1 MRFARLRGNPPAK
14 SVLTD
19 IRSRC
24 KWLPELEKLCLR
36 AVDRLEAL
44 HDEVAQCRED
54 DPPRVKYI
62 DTVVILLDRIIRRKP
77 LLTRLARFHS
87 VTLIIRGLH
96 QDLDEVETGL
106 GTSIEGNEW
115 RDQWERDRTEQF
127 SILEQLVQ
135 NTTDR
140 QLVREIKSEKVVEQV
155 LMELHKEL
163 VECPLETHW
172 QLMRATFDRVC
183 AFARLNGIQY
193 PDWYISADDLMF
205 EEGPGVAGTFG
216 EVRRA
221 TWFHGGERTC
231 VIVKQL
237 FQDSSLESDQ
247 DTFEQFERWKN
258 LSGCD
263 HILTFHGG
271 SHASKPQFF
280 VCEYA
285 PYGNLRGFLTD
296 EKNETMM
303 WPLFLQAAEG
313 LKALHSHGIVHGAL
327 KCSNILVDANYTAKL
342 ADFGFASA
350 RMHAMELNSVAAT
363 AIGSAVRWKP
373 KEILEYSDMTGPQ
386 FQADTYSLGM
396 CMIEALTHQAPFSMV
411 GDDTEAVEMILHGE
425 SHPRPDGVSDAVW
438 NLISQLSEP
447 DSAKRPTLDMA
458 IEMIRELIKMQ
469 AKEKESDIMA
479 SIAGMTA
486 IKSTEEAGTVPGEMV
501 KTEVFCSW
509 EADGS
514 IVTTTVRT
522 TTCTRTSASG
532 ELITEVTNTET
543 EVTTETTETTEE
555 TVEEV
560 TEETMEGTQGTI
572 TTTETT
578 EVTEVTTIETITE
591 EADAGSE
598 DGMESS
604 AALVASDTAA
614 MSSLYARYAHE
625 SSSME
630 SMTLSVDIDAA
641 AQEIHRVCTG
651 ATSNE
656 AALASLLL
664 SKTVEQRYLIWCRY
678 RILYKQNLSDLVKSK
693 SDYGVLLKMLASPL
707 EHAEA
712 EILRKATKGLGTTE
726 EWIYPVVMGR
736 SNADIALLKKT
747 FQEKY
752 SDDLGKI
759 LNGDLS
765 GSLKKVIETAMRG
778 EVVEFDASVHTSA
791 QSSADADRLYKAG
804 EGRWGTDKKT
814 FINIL
819 VLSPAQ
825 HVRNINRAYMV
836 KHKSGLIGAIKA
848 EFSGDTKRA
857 LLFLVR
863 SVLEPMDLLAELF
876 ETALKR
882 AGKNAYGL
890 SAWVVRYFH
899 LLERIFIAYRRL
911 YRQDL
916 RIRIRSVVRG
926 EYRQLLLSVF
936 DAAGVELG
944 VFTPRSG
951 LAGPTMSGAASRG
964 SVMPMVSKTVLCS
977 SCTVA
982 SDPSEGCCRCCGEL
996 MERPKDKVERNALA
1010 RYLKTHPR
1018 GEAWRKMYE
1027 VAIAL
1032 QDLHDQGII
1041 HGNLKPSNLIVGR
1054 DGRGHLSELES
1065 CKRAEKLATC
1075 VVKPQKNEVRWQ
1087 APECLNGGNASF
1099 PSDVYSLGMC
1109 IIYAISGKPPWGSAK
1124 SDQLVKYAVC
1134 NQHGMPPRPQELSN
1148 NEWDLV
1154 KRMCDYDPSKRIII
1168 GDAVQELSKFSPVE
1182 LTHVPVWDLPRN
1194 QIVFSDETF
1203 SESAFVS
1210 RHLGRWKDAV
1220 VAVETIKQQV
1230 FGTPKRNFRSVAD
1243 LWFSL
1248 KHPAILHLFRACDD
1262 GDDQFFVCEYAK
1274 QGDLNM
1280 YLHQND
1286 ASNENGA
1293 MRKRVWK
1300 ILLDVALA
1308 IHYLHSIGIVH
1319 GDITSQNI
1327 LVGQDDH
1334 GKLSGFMLSFKQ
1346 SWDSPEEE
1354 PTADSE
1360 HSVPSCVN
1368 GHHVGFESDVYWL
1381 GQCIVDVFC
1390 GQSMTNN
1397 RVDTAMRC
1405 DGCNTNPLLHRPEE
1419 LTDTEW
1425 QLIKDMCAAESS
1437 SRIDMPDVVERLA
1450 RLIAVDAVID
1460 QLASSSSQYLDCSK
1474 RNRGQSNLLTVM
1486 SSYTTTSGQSNLLMS
1501 CYATG
1506 YDTNSDLDYDSFSD
1520 SLELSQE
1527 TVKGGVLEVKFEEL
1541 TQVDSFDRSAEDA
1554 VKERYRDDLE
1564 TLLNA
1569 EEKGSS
1575 SSNGLLMAS
1584 AQPRKLYG
1592 RLRCLPPD
1600 PISPQWILST
1610 DHIAESTWR
1619 ESDLGSGSF
1628 AAVCRGAWLGAP
1640 VALKKLKKF
1649 DLKSAQ
1655 TLREEANIWFT
1666 LRHPNIVSLFGAS
1679 TRGYPLFVCEYID
1692 GQRLDECR
1700 KGEAKVSDE
1709 EIWGY
1714 LHDAAVGLQGLHMH
1728 GVVHAD
1734 LKCDNILI
1742 GAEGRAKL
1750 IDFGL
1755 SCLQTCDGGAPL
1767 GAKQWKAPECLQG
1780 AGPTFESDI
1789 YGFGMCIIQAF
1800 AGKCPWGQI
1809 PDQAVAVHVANGR
1822 LPSKPATLTQLQWEA
1837 IRKMCR
1843 QDPQAR
1849 LQLDFVVRVLGFF
1862 AGHLPYIDDATL
1874 QEEFSSWTSTTE

>member
-641 AQEIHRVCTG
+641 AQEIHRVCT
-651 ATSNE
+651 E
-656 AALASLLL
+656 
-664 SKTVEQRYLIWCRY
+664 
-678 RILYKQNLSDLVKSK
+678 
-693 SDYGVLLKMLASPL
+693 
-707 EHAEA
+707 
-712 EILRKATKGLGTTE
+712 
-726 EWIYPVVMGR
+726 PVG
-736 SNADIALLKKT
+736 
-747 FQEKY
+747 
-752 SDDLGKI
+752 
-759 LNGDLS
+759 
-765 GSLKKVIETAMRG
+765 
-778 EVVEFDASVHTSA
+778 
-791 QSSADADRLYKAG
+791 
-804 EGRWGTDKKT
+804 
-814 FINIL
+814 
-819 VLSPAQ
+819 
-825 HVRNINRAYMV
+825 
-836 KHKSGLIGAIKA
+836 
-848 EFSGDTKRA
+848 
-857 LLFLVR
+857 
-863 SVLEPMDLLAELF
+863 
-876 ETALKR
+876 
-882 AGKNAYGL
+882 
-890 SAWVVRYFH
+890 
-899 LLERIFIAYRRL
+899 
-911 YRQDL
+911 
-916 RIRIRSVVRG
+916 
-926 EYRQLLLSVF
+926 
-936 DAAGVELG
+936 
-944 VFTPRSG
+944 
-951 LAGPTMSGAASRG
+951 
-964 SVMPMVSKTVLCS
+964 
-977 SCTVA
+977 
-982 SDPSEGCCRCCGEL
+982 
-996 MERPKDKVERNALA
+996 
-1010 RYLKTHPR
+1010 
-1018 GEAWRKMYE
+1018 
-1027 VAIAL
+1027 
-1032 QDLHDQGII
+1032 
-1041 HGNLKPSNLIVGR
+1041 
-1054 DGRGHLSELES
+1054 
-1065 CKRAEKLATC
+1065 
-1075 VVKPQKNEVRWQ
+1075 
-1087 APECLNGGNASF
+1087 
-1099 PSDVYSLGMC
+1099 
-1109 IIYAISGKPPWGSAK
+1109 
-1124 SDQLVKYAVC
+1124 
-1134 NQHGMPPRPQELSN
+1134 
-1148 NEWDLV
+1148 
-1154 KRMCDYDPSKRIII
+1154 
-1168 GDAVQELSKFSPVE
+1168 
-1182 LTHVPVWDLPRN
+1182 
-1194 QIVFSDETF
+1194 F
-1203 SESAFVS
+1203 SE
-1210 RHLGRWKDAV
+1210 
-1220 VAVETIKQQV
+1220 E
-1230 FGTPKRNFRSVAD
+1230 
-1243 LWFSL
+1243 
-1248 KHPAILHLFRACDD
+1248 
-1262 GDDQFFVCEYAK
+1262 
-1274 QGDLNM
+1274 
-1280 YLHQND
+1280 
-1286 ASNENGA
+1286 
-1293 MRKRVWK
+1293 
-1300 ILLDVALA
+1300 
-1308 IHYLHSIGIVH
+1308 
-1319 GDITSQNI
+1319 
-1327 LVGQDDH
+1327 
-1334 GKLSGFMLSFKQ
+1334 
-1346 SWDSPEEE
+1346 
-1354 PTADSE
+1354 
-1360 HSVPSCVN
+1360 
-1368 GHHVGFESDVYWL
+1368 
-1381 GQCIVDVFC
+1381 
-1390 GQSMTNN
+1390 
-1397 RVDTAMRC
+1397 
-1405 DGCNTNPLLHRPEE
+1405 
-1419 LTDTEW
+1419 
-1425 QLIKDMCAAESS
+1425 
-1437 SRIDMPDVVERLA
+1437 
-1450 RLIAVDAVID
+1450 
-1460 QLASSSSQYLDCSK
+1460 
-1474 RNRGQSNLLTVM
+1474 
-1486 SSYTTTSGQSNLLMS
+1486 
-1501 CYATG
+1501 
-1506 YDTNSDLDYDSFSD
+1506 
-1520 SLELSQE
+1520 
-1527 TVKGGVLEVKFEEL
+1527 
-1541 TQVDSFDRSAEDA
+1541 
-1554 VKERYRDDLE
+1554 
-1564 TLLNA
+1564 
-1569 EEKGSS
+1569 
-1575 SSNGLLMAS
+1575 
-1584 AQPRKLYG
+1584 
-1592 RLRCLPPD
+1592 
-1600 PISPQWILST
+1600 
-1610 DHIAESTWR
+1610 
-1619 ESDLGSGSF
+1619 
-1628 AAVCRGAWLGAP
+1628 
-1640 VALKKLKKF
+1640 
-1649 DLKSAQ
+1649 
-1655 TLREEANIWFT
+1655 
-1666 LRHPNIVSLFGAS
+1666 
-1679 TRGYPLFVCEYID
+1679 
-1692 GQRLDECR
+1692 
-1700 KGEAKVSDE
+1700 
-1709 EIWGY
+1709 
-1714 LHDAAVGLQGLHMH
+1714 
-1728 GVVHAD
+1728 
-1734 LKCDNILI
+1734 
-1742 GAEGRAKL
+1742 
-1750 IDFGL
+1750 
-1755 SCLQTCDGGAPL
+1755 
-1767 GAKQWKAPECLQG
+1767 
-1780 AGPTFESDI
+1780 
-1789 YGFGMCIIQAF
+1789 
-1800 AGKCPWGQI
+1800 
-1809 PDQAVAVHVANGR
+1809 
-1822 LPSKPATLTQLQWEA
+1822 
-1837 IRKMCR
+1837 
-1843 QDPQAR
+1843 
-1849 LQLDFVVRVLGFF
+1849 
-1862 AGHLPYIDDATL
+1862 
-1874 QEEFSSWTSTTE
+1874 

>member
-1 MRFARLRGNPPAK
+1 MGTRCRRMPENELLCRKVLERLQFLHDSVAALDVKDPSKVKYMDVIVRFVKLMRRKPLLLRLASSETLVTTIRELQLKLSDCMKWKGQSPEMLELKKKTFTRVSIYLNQQGLRMFDWFIPIDDVEYEDEAIGDRGTFGDVSRGTWVHEGERTEVVIKRLFPETSSDSDDAFLRQLDLRSGSQVPARQENRSRGLKCNNILVGAKYTAKLADFGFSTVRTLSAGLSGNADRANAQSVRWKPKEVLEETGMDETRYKSDIYSLAMCMIEAKSHEVPFGMDDDPEAMDKIMRGERHPCPTAYWIIVRSGLSSANFATQTLTSDRRLTRPIPVSCAVPSVDFVEAKLIPKNMRFARLRGNPPAK

-140 QLVREIKSEKVVEQV
+140 QLVREIKISR
-155 LMELHKEL
+155 L
-163 VECPLETHW
+163 V
-172 QLMRATFDRVC
+172 
-183 AFARLNGIQY
+183 
-193 PDWYISADDLMF
+193 ISADDLMF
-205 EEGPGVAGTFG
+205 EEGPGVA
-216 EVRRA
+216 A
-221 TWFHGGERTC
+221 
-231 VIVKQL
+231 L

-411 GDDTEAVEMILHGE
+411 GDDTEAVEMILHGKGE
-425 SHPRPDGVSDAVW
+425 G
-438 NLISQLSEP
+438 I
-447 DSAKRPTLDMA
+447 
-458 IEMIRELIKMQ
+458 
-469 AKEKESDIMA
+469 DIMA

-543 EVTTETTETTEE
+543 EVTTETTETTET

-560 TEETMEGTQGTI
+560 AEETMEGTEGTI

-578 EVTEVTTIETITE
+578 EVTEVSTIETITE

-598 DGMESS
+598 DGMKSS

-625 SSSME
+625 SNSME

-664 SKTVEQRYLIWCRY
+664 SKTVEQRYLIWWRY

-712 EILRKATKGLGTTE
+712 EILRKATKGL
-726 EWIYPVVMGR
+726 
-736 SNADIALLKKT
+736 ALLKKT

-778 EVVEFDASVHTSA
+778 EVVDFDASVHTSA
-791 QSSADADRLYKAG
+791 QASADADRLYKAG

-857 LLFLVR
+857 LLFL
-863 SVLEPMDLLAELF
+863 
-876 ETALKR
+876 
-882 AGKNAYGL
+882 NAYGL

-916 RIRIRSVVRG
+916 RIRIRSAVRG

-944 VFTPRSG
+944 VLTPRSG
-951 LAGPTMSGAASRG
+951 SAGPAMSGAASRG
-964 SVMPMVSKTVLCS
+964 SVMPM
-977 SCTVA
+977 
-982 SDPSEGCCRCCGEL
+982 
-996 MERPKDKVERNALA
+996 DKVERNALA

-1134 NQHGMPPRPQELSN
+1134 NQHGMPPRPQN
-1148 NEWDLV
+1148 
-1154 KRMCDYDPSKRIII
+1154 
-1168 GDAVQELSKFSPVE
+1168 
-1182 LTHVPVWDLPRN
+1182 
-1194 QIVFSDETF
+1194 
-1203 SESAFVS
+1203 
-1210 RHLGRWKDAV
+1210 
-1220 VAVETIKQQV
+1220 
-1230 FGTPKRNFRSVAD
+1230 
-1243 LWFSL
+1243 
-1248 KHPAILHLFRACDD
+1248 
-1262 GDDQFFVCEYAK
+1262 
-1274 QGDLNM
+1274 
-1280 YLHQND
+1280 
-1286 ASNENGA
+1286 
-1293 MRKRVWK
+1293 
-1300 ILLDVALA
+1300 
-1308 IHYLHSIGIVH
+1308 
-1319 GDITSQNI
+1319 SQ
-1327 LVGQDDH
+1327 L
-1334 GKLSGFMLSFKQ
+1334 
-1346 SWDSPEEE
+1346 
-1354 PTADSE
+1354 
-1360 HSVPSCVN
+1360 
-1368 GHHVGFESDVYWL
+1368 
-1381 GQCIVDVFC
+1381 
-1390 GQSMTNN
+1390 
-1397 RVDTAMRC
+1397 
-1405 DGCNTNPLLHRPEE
+1405 
-1419 LTDTEW
+1419 
-1425 QLIKDMCAAESS
+1425 
-1437 SRIDMPDVVERLA
+1437 
-1450 RLIAVDAVID
+1450 
-1460 QLASSSSQYLDCSK
+1460 
-1474 RNRGQSNLLTVM
+1474 
-1486 SSYTTTSGQSNLLMS
+1486 TSG
-1501 CYATG
+1501 
-1506 YDTNSDLDYDSFSD
+1506 
-1520 SLELSQE
+1520 
-1527 TVKGGVLEVKFEEL
+1527 
-1541 TQVDSFDRSAEDA
+1541 
-1554 VKERYRDDLE
+1554 
-1564 TLLNA
+1564 
-1569 EEKGSS
+1569 
-1575 SSNGLLMAS
+1575 
-1584 AQPRKLYG
+1584 
-1592 RLRCLPPD
+1592 
-1600 PISPQWILST
+1600 
-1610 DHIAESTWR
+1610 TW
-1619 ESDLGSGSF
+1619 
-1628 AAVCRGAWLGAP
+1628 
-1640 VALKKLKKF
+1640 
-1649 DLKSAQ
+1649 
-1655 TLREEANIWFT
+1655 
-1666 LRHPNIVSLFGAS
+1666 
-1679 TRGYPLFVCEYID
+1679 
-1692 GQRLDECR
+1692 
-1700 KGEAKVSDE
+1700 
-1709 EIWGY
+1709 
-1714 LHDAAVGLQGLHMH
+1714 
-1728 GVVHAD
+1728 
-1734 LKCDNILI
+1734 
-1742 GAEGRAKL
+1742 
-1750 IDFGL
+1750 
-1755 SCLQTCDGGAPL
+1755 
-1767 GAKQWKAPECLQG
+1767 
-1780 AGPTFESDI
+1780 
-1789 YGFGMCIIQAF
+1789 
-1800 AGKCPWGQI
+1800 
-1809 PDQAVAVHVANGR
+1809 
-1822 LPSKPATLTQLQWEA
+1822 
-1837 IRKMCR
+1837 
-1843 QDPQAR
+1843 
-1849 LQLDFVVRVLGFF
+1849 
-1862 AGHLPYIDDATL
+1862 
-1874 QEEFSSWTSTTE
+1874 

>member
-964 SVMPMVSKTVLCS
+964 SVMPMT
-977 SCTVA
+977 
-982 SDPSEGCCRCCGEL
+982 
-996 MERPKDKVERNALA
+996 
-1010 RYLKTHPR
+1010 
-1018 GEAWRKMYE
+1018 
-1027 VAIAL
+1027 
-1032 QDLHDQGII
+1032 QGQ
-1041 HGNLKPSNLIVGR
+1041 SR
-1054 DGRGHLSELES
+1054 TQRT
-1065 CKRAEKLATC
+1065 CK
-1075 VVKPQKNEVRWQ
+1075 
-1087 APECLNGGNASF
+1087 
-1099 PSDVYSLGMC
+1099 
-1109 IIYAISGKPPWGSAK
+1109 
-1124 SDQLVKYAVC
+1124 
-1134 NQHGMPPRPQELSN
+1134 
-1148 NEWDLV
+1148 
-1154 KRMCDYDPSKRIII
+1154 
-1168 GDAVQELSKFSPVE
+1168 
-1182 LTHVPVWDLPRN
+1182 
-1194 QIVFSDETF
+1194 
-1203 SESAFVS
+1203 
-1210 RHLGRWKDAV
+1210 
-1220 VAVETIKQQV
+1220 
-1230 FGTPKRNFRSVAD
+1230 
-1243 LWFSL
+1243 
-1248 KHPAILHLFRACDD
+1248 
-1262 GDDQFFVCEYAK
+1262 
-1274 QGDLNM
+1274 
-1280 YLHQND
+1280 
-1286 ASNENGA
+1286 
-1293 MRKRVWK
+1293 
-1300 ILLDVALA
+1300 
-1308 IHYLHSIGIVH
+1308 
-1319 GDITSQNI
+1319 
-1327 LVGQDDH
+1327 DDH

-1390 GQSMTNN
+1390 GQSMANN

-1425 QLIKDMCAAESS
+1425 QLIKDMCAAEPS

>member
-964 SVMPMVSKTVLCS
+964 SVMPMT
-977 SCTVA
+977 
-982 SDPSEGCCRCCGEL
+982 
-996 MERPKDKVERNALA
+996 
-1010 RYLKTHPR
+1010 
-1018 GEAWRKMYE
+1018 
-1027 VAIAL
+1027 
-1032 QDLHDQGII
+1032 QGQ
-1041 HGNLKPSNLIVGR
+1041 SR
-1054 DGRGHLSELES
+1054 TQRT
-1065 CKRAEKLATC
+1065 CK
-1075 VVKPQKNEVRWQ
+1075 
-1087 APECLNGGNASF
+1087 
-1099 PSDVYSLGMC
+1099 
-1109 IIYAISGKPPWGSAK
+1109 
-1124 SDQLVKYAVC
+1124 
-1134 NQHGMPPRPQELSN
+1134 
-1148 NEWDLV
+1148 
-1154 KRMCDYDPSKRIII
+1154 
-1168 GDAVQELSKFSPVE
+1168 
-1182 LTHVPVWDLPRN
+1182 
-1194 QIVFSDETF
+1194 
-1203 SESAFVS
+1203 
-1210 RHLGRWKDAV
+1210 
-1220 VAVETIKQQV
+1220 
-1230 FGTPKRNFRSVAD
+1230 
-1243 LWFSL
+1243 
-1248 KHPAILHLFRACDD
+1248 
-1262 GDDQFFVCEYAK
+1262 
-1274 QGDLNM
+1274 
-1280 YLHQND
+1280 
-1286 ASNENGA
+1286 
-1293 MRKRVWK
+1293 
-1300 ILLDVALA
+1300 
-1308 IHYLHSIGIVH
+1308 
-1319 GDITSQNI
+1319 
-1327 LVGQDDH
+1327 DDH

-1390 GQSMTNN
+1390 GQSMANN

>member
-1 MRFARLRGNPPAK
+1 MRLARLRGNPPAK

-106 GTSIEGNEW
+106 GASIEGKEW

-140 QLVREIKSEKVVEQV
+140 QLVREIK
-155 LMELHKEL
+155 M
-163 VECPLETHW
+163 
-172 QLMRATFDRVC
+172 
-183 AFARLNGIQY
+183 
-193 PDWYISADDLMF
+193 
-205 EEGPGVAGTFG
+205 
-216 EVRRA
+216 
-221 TWFHGGERTC
+221 
-231 VIVKQL
+231 KQL
-237 FQDSSLESDQ
+237 FQDSSVESDH

-296 EKNETMM
+296 EKNETM
-303 WPLFLQAAEG
+303 
-313 LKALHSHGIVHGAL
+313 I
-327 KCSNILVDANYTAKL
+327 NILVDANYTAKL

-363 AIGSAVRWKP
+363 AIGSA
-373 KEILEYSDMTGPQ
+373 

-509 EADGS
+509 EANGS

-543 EVTTETTETTEE
+543 EVTTETTETT
-555 TVEEV
+555 VEEV
-560 TEETMEGTQGTI
+560 AEETMEGTQGTI

-664 SKTVEQRYLIWCRY
+664 SKTVEQRYLIWWRY

-778 EVVEFDASVHTSA
+778 EVVDFDASVHTSA
-791 QSSADADRLYKAG
+791 QASADADRLYKAG

-863 SVLEPMDLLAELF
+863 SVLEPMDLLVELF

-882 AGKNAYGL
+882 VGKNAYGL

-916 RIRIRSVVRG
+916 RIRIRS
-926 EYRQLLLSVF
+926 
-936 DAAGVELG
+936 A
-944 VFTPRSG
+944 
-951 LAGPTMSGAASRG
+951 
-964 SVMPMVSKTVLCS
+964 
-977 SCTVA
+977 
-982 SDPSEGCCRCCGEL
+982 
-996 MERPKDKVERNALA
+996 
-1010 RYLKTHPR
+1010 
-1018 GEAWRKMYE
+1018 
-1027 VAIAL
+1027 
-1032 QDLHDQGII
+1032 
-1041 HGNLKPSNLIVGR
+1041 
-1054 DGRGHLSELES
+1054 
-1065 CKRAEKLATC
+1065 
-1075 VVKPQKNEVRWQ
+1075 
-1087 APECLNGGNASF
+1087 
-1099 PSDVYSLGMC
+1099 
-1109 IIYAISGKPPWGSAK
+1109 
-1124 SDQLVKYAVC
+1124 
-1134 NQHGMPPRPQELSN
+1134 
-1148 NEWDLV
+1148 
-1154 KRMCDYDPSKRIII
+1154 
-1168 GDAVQELSKFSPVE
+1168 
-1182 LTHVPVWDLPRN
+1182 
-1194 QIVFSDETF
+1194 
-1203 SESAFVS
+1203 
-1210 RHLGRWKDAV
+1210 
-1220 VAVETIKQQV
+1220 
-1230 FGTPKRNFRSVAD
+1230 
-1243 LWFSL
+1243 
-1248 KHPAILHLFRACDD
+1248 
-1262 GDDQFFVCEYAK
+1262 
-1274 QGDLNM
+1274 
-1280 YLHQND
+1280 
-1286 ASNENGA
+1286 
-1293 MRKRVWK
+1293 
-1300 ILLDVALA
+1300 
-1308 IHYLHSIGIVH
+1308 
-1319 GDITSQNI
+1319 
-1327 LVGQDDH
+1327 
-1334 GKLSGFMLSFKQ
+1334 
-1346 SWDSPEEE
+1346 
-1354 PTADSE
+1354 
-1360 HSVPSCVN
+1360 
-1368 GHHVGFESDVYWL
+1368 
-1381 GQCIVDVFC
+1381 
-1390 GQSMTNN
+1390 
-1397 RVDTAMRC
+1397 
-1405 DGCNTNPLLHRPEE
+1405 
-1419 LTDTEW
+1419 
-1425 QLIKDMCAAESS
+1425 
-1437 SRIDMPDVVERLA
+1437 
-1450 RLIAVDAVID
+1450 
-1460 QLASSSSQYLDCSK
+1460 
-1474 RNRGQSNLLTVM
+1474 
-1486 SSYTTTSGQSNLLMS
+1486 
-1501 CYATG
+1501 
-1506 YDTNSDLDYDSFSD
+1506 
-1520 SLELSQE
+1520 
-1527 TVKGGVLEVKFEEL
+1527 
-1541 TQVDSFDRSAEDA
+1541 
-1554 VKERYRDDLE
+1554 
-1564 TLLNA
+1564 
-1569 EEKGSS
+1569 
-1575 SSNGLLMAS
+1575 
-1584 AQPRKLYG
+1584 
-1592 RLRCLPPD
+1592 
-1600 PISPQWILST
+1600 
-1610 DHIAESTWR
+1610 
-1619 ESDLGSGSF
+1619 
-1628 AAVCRGAWLGAP
+1628 
-1640 VALKKLKKF
+1640 
-1649 DLKSAQ
+1649 
-1655 TLREEANIWFT
+1655 
-1666 LRHPNIVSLFGAS
+1666 
-1679 TRGYPLFVCEYID
+1679 
-1692 GQRLDECR
+1692 
-1700 KGEAKVSDE
+1700 
-1709 EIWGY
+1709 
-1714 LHDAAVGLQGLHMH
+1714 
-1728 GVVHAD
+1728 
-1734 LKCDNILI
+1734 
-1742 GAEGRAKL
+1742 
-1750 IDFGL
+1750 
-1755 SCLQTCDGGAPL
+1755 
-1767 GAKQWKAPECLQG
+1767 
-1780 AGPTFESDI
+1780 
-1789 YGFGMCIIQAF
+1789 
-1800 AGKCPWGQI
+1800 
-1809 PDQAVAVHVANGR
+1809 
-1822 LPSKPATLTQLQWEA
+1822 
-1837 IRKMCR
+1837 
-1843 QDPQAR
+1843 
-1849 LQLDFVVRVLGFF
+1849 
-1862 AGHLPYIDDATL
+1862 
-1874 QEEFSSWTSTTE
+1874 

>member
-140 QLVREIKSEKVVEQV
+140 QL
-155 LMELHKEL
+155 
-163 VECPLETHW
+163 
-172 QLMRATFDRVC
+172 
-183 AFARLNGIQY
+183 
-193 PDWYISADDLMF
+193 
-205 EEGPGVAGTFG
+205 
-216 EVRRA
+216 
-221 TWFHGGERTC
+221 
-231 VIVKQL
+231 
-237 FQDSSLESDQ
+237 
-247 DTFEQFERWKN
+247 
-258 LSGCD
+258 
-263 HILTFHGG
+263 
-271 SHASKPQFF
+271 
-280 VCEYA
+280 
-285 PYGNLRGFLTD
+285 
-296 EKNETMM
+296 
-303 WPLFLQAAEG
+303 
-313 LKALHSHGIVHGAL
+313 
-327 KCSNILVDANYTAKL
+327 
-342 ADFGFASA
+342 
-350 RMHAMELNSVAAT
+350 
-363 AIGSAVRWKP
+363 
-373 KEILEYSDMTGPQ
+373 
-386 FQADTYSLGM
+386 
-396 CMIEALTHQAPFSMV
+396 
-411 GDDTEAVEMILHGE
+411 
-425 SHPRPDGVSDAVW
+425 
-438 NLISQLSEP
+438 LSEP

-964 SVMPMVSKTVLCS
+964 SVMPMT
-977 SCTVA
+977 
-982 SDPSEGCCRCCGEL
+982 
-996 MERPKDKVERNALA
+996 
-1010 RYLKTHPR
+1010 
-1018 GEAWRKMYE
+1018 
-1027 VAIAL
+1027 
-1032 QDLHDQGII
+1032 Q
-1041 HGNLKPSNLIVGR
+1041 
-1054 DGRGHLSELES
+1054 
-1065 CKRAEKLATC
+1065 
-1075 VVKPQKNEVRWQ
+1075 
-1087 APECLNGGNASF
+1087 
-1099 PSDVYSLGMC
+1099 
-1109 IIYAISGKPPWGSAK
+1109 
-1124 SDQLVKYAVC
+1124 
-1134 NQHGMPPRPQELSN
+1134 
-1148 NEWDLV
+1148 
-1154 KRMCDYDPSKRIII
+1154 
-1168 GDAVQELSKFSPVE
+1168 
-1182 LTHVPVWDLPRN
+1182 
-1194 QIVFSDETF
+1194 
-1203 SESAFVS
+1203 
-1210 RHLGRWKDAV
+1210 
-1220 VAVETIKQQV
+1220 
-1230 FGTPKRNFRSVAD
+1230 
-1243 LWFSL
+1243 
-1248 KHPAILHLFRACDD
+1248 
-1262 GDDQFFVCEYAK
+1262 
-1274 QGDLNM
+1274 
-1280 YLHQND
+1280 
-1286 ASNENGA
+1286 
-1293 MRKRVWK
+1293 
-1300 ILLDVALA
+1300 
-1308 IHYLHSIGIVH
+1308 
-1319 GDITSQNI
+1319 
-1327 LVGQDDH
+1327 
-1334 GKLSGFMLSFKQ
+1334 
-1346 SWDSPEEE
+1346 
-1354 PTADSE
+1354 
-1360 HSVPSCVN
+1360 
-1368 GHHVGFESDVYWL
+1368 
-1381 GQCIVDVFC
+1381 
-1390 GQSMTNN
+1390 GQS
-1397 RVDTAMRC
+1397 R
-1405 DGCNTNPLLHRPEE
+1405 
-1419 LTDTEW
+1419 
-1425 QLIKDMCAAESS
+1425 
-1437 SRIDMPDVVERLA
+1437 
-1450 RLIAVDAVID
+1450 
-1460 QLASSSSQYLDCSK
+1460 
-1474 RNRGQSNLLTVM
+1474 
-1486 SSYTTTSGQSNLLMS
+1486 
-1501 CYATG
+1501 
-1506 YDTNSDLDYDSFSD
+1506 
-1520 SLELSQE
+1520 
-1527 TVKGGVLEVKFEEL
+1527 
-1541 TQVDSFDRSAEDA
+1541 TQR
-1554 VKERYRDDLE
+1554 
-1564 TLLNA
+1564 T
-1569 EEKGSS
+1569 
-1575 SSNGLLMAS
+1575 
-1584 AQPRKLYG
+1584 
-1592 RLRCLPPD
+1592 C
-1600 PISPQWILST
+1600 
-1610 DHIAESTWR
+1610 
-1619 ESDLGSGSF
+1619 
-1628 AAVCRGAWLGAP
+1628 
-1640 VALKKLKKF
+1640 
-1649 DLKSAQ
+1649 
-1655 TLREEANIWFT
+1655 
-1666 LRHPNIVSLFGAS
+1666 
-1679 TRGYPLFVCEYID
+1679 
-1692 GQRLDECR
+1692 
-1700 KGEAKVSDE
+1700 KVSE
-1709 EIWGY
+1709 
-1714 LHDAAVGLQGLHMH
+1714 
-1728 GVVHAD
+1728 
-1734 LKCDNILI
+1734 N
-1742 GAEGRAKL
+1742 
-1750 IDFGL
+1750 
-1755 SCLQTCDGGAPL
+1755 TP
-1767 GAKQWKAPECLQG
+1767 
-1780 AGPTFESDI
+1780 
-1789 YGFGMCIIQAF
+1789 
-1800 AGKCPWGQI
+1800 
-1809 PDQAVAVHVANGR
+1809 
-1822 LPSKPATLTQLQWEA
+1822 
-1837 IRKMCR
+1837 
-1843 QDPQAR
+1843 
-1849 LQLDFVVRVLGFF
+1849 
-1862 AGHLPYIDDATL
+1862 
-1874 QEEFSSWTSTTE
+1874 

>member
-1 MRFARLRGNPPAK
+1 MRLTRLRGNPPAK

-36 AVDRLEAL
+36 VVDRLEAL

-62 DTVVILLDRIIRRKP
+62 DTVVILLKRIIRRKP

-106 GTSIEGNEW
+106 GTRIEGKEW

-140 QLVREIKSEKVVEQV
+140 QLVREIKSEKIVEQV

-221 TWFHGGERTC
+221 TWFHGDTRTR

-237 FQDSSLESDQ
+237 FQDSSVESDQ

-263 HILTFHGG
+263 HILKFHGG

-285 PYGNLRGFLTD
+285 PYGNLRDFLTD

-313 LKALHSHGIVHGAL
+313 LKALHSRGIVHGAL

-363 AIGSAVRWKP
+363 AIGNAVRWKP

-386 FQADTYSLGM
+386 IQADTYSLGM

-438 NLISQLSEP
+438 NLISLSEP

-458 IEMIRELIKMQ
+458 IEMIREIIKMQ
-469 AKEKESDIMA
+469 AKEKESDTMA

-486 IKSTEEAGTVPGEMV
+486 IKSTEEAGAVPGEMV

-543 EVTTETTETTEE
+543 EVTTETTETTEATE

-560 TEETMEGTQGTI
+560 VEETMEGTQGTI

-641 AQEIHRVCTG
+641 TQEIHRVCTG

-664 SKTVEQRYLIWCRY
+664 SKTVEQRYLIWWCY

-693 SDYGVLLKMLASPL
+693 SDYGVLLKTLASPL
-707 EHAEA
+707 EHVEA

-778 EVVEFDASVHTSA
+778 EVVDFDASVHTSA
-791 QSSADADRLYKAG
+791 QASADADRLYKAG

-916 RIRIRSVVRG
+916 RTRIRSVVRG

-951 LAGPTMSGAASRG
+951 SVGPAMSGAASRG
-964 SVMPMVSKTVLCS
+964 SVMPM
-977 SCTVA
+977 
-982 SDPSEGCCRCCGEL
+982 
-996 MERPKDKVERNALA
+996 
-1010 RYLKTHPR
+1010 
-1018 GEAWRKMYE
+1018 
-1027 VAIAL
+1027 
-1032 QDLHDQGII
+1032 DLHDQGII
-1041 HGNLKPSNLIVGR
+1041 HGNVKPSNLIVGR

-1075 VVKPQKNEVRWQ
+1075 VVKPQKNEWQ
-1087 APECLNGGNASF
+1087 TTMG
-1099 PSDVYSLGMC
+1099 
-1109 IIYAISGKPPWGSAK
+1109 
-1124 SDQLVKYAVC
+1124 
-1134 NQHGMPPRPQELSN
+1134 
-1148 NEWDLV
+1148 
-1154 KRMCDYDPSKRIII
+1154 
-1168 GDAVQELSKFSPVE
+1168 FS
-1182 LTHVPVWDLPRN
+1182 
-1194 QIVFSDETF
+1194 
-1203 SESAFVS
+1203 
-1210 RHLGRWKDAV
+1210 
-1220 VAVETIKQQV
+1220 
-1230 FGTPKRNFRSVAD
+1230 
-1243 LWFSL
+1243 
-1248 KHPAILHLFRACDD
+1248 
-1262 GDDQFFVCEYAK
+1262 
-1274 QGDLNM
+1274 
-1280 YLHQND
+1280 
-1286 ASNENGA
+1286 
-1293 MRKRVWK
+1293 
-1300 ILLDVALA
+1300 
-1308 IHYLHSIGIVH
+1308 
-1319 GDITSQNI
+1319 
-1327 LVGQDDH
+1327 
-1334 GKLSGFMLSFKQ
+1334 
-1346 SWDSPEEE
+1346 
-1354 PTADSE
+1354 
-1360 HSVPSCVN
+1360 
-1368 GHHVGFESDVYWL
+1368 
-1381 GQCIVDVFC
+1381 
-1390 GQSMTNN
+1390 
-1397 RVDTAMRC
+1397 
-1405 DGCNTNPLLHRPEE
+1405 
-1419 LTDTEW
+1419 
-1425 QLIKDMCAAESS
+1425 
-1437 SRIDMPDVVERLA
+1437 
-1450 RLIAVDAVID
+1450 
-1460 QLASSSSQYLDCSK
+1460 
-1474 RNRGQSNLLTVM
+1474 
-1486 SSYTTTSGQSNLLMS
+1486 
-1501 CYATG
+1501 
-1506 YDTNSDLDYDSFSD
+1506 
-1520 SLELSQE
+1520 
-1527 TVKGGVLEVKFEEL
+1527 
-1541 TQVDSFDRSAEDA
+1541 
-1554 VKERYRDDLE
+1554 
-1564 TLLNA
+1564 
-1569 EEKGSS
+1569 
-1575 SSNGLLMAS
+1575 
-1584 AQPRKLYG
+1584 
-1592 RLRCLPPD
+1592 
-1600 PISPQWILST
+1600 
-1610 DHIAESTWR
+1610 
-1619 ESDLGSGSF
+1619 
-1628 AAVCRGAWLGAP
+1628 
-1640 VALKKLKKF
+1640 
-1649 DLKSAQ
+1649 
-1655 TLREEANIWFT
+1655 
-1666 LRHPNIVSLFGAS
+1666 
-1679 TRGYPLFVCEYID
+1679 
-1692 GQRLDECR
+1692 
-1700 KGEAKVSDE
+1700 
-1709 EIWGY
+1709 
-1714 LHDAAVGLQGLHMH
+1714 
-1728 GVVHAD
+1728 
-1734 LKCDNILI
+1734 
-1742 GAEGRAKL
+1742 
-1750 IDFGL
+1750 
-1755 SCLQTCDGGAPL
+1755 
-1767 GAKQWKAPECLQG
+1767 
-1780 AGPTFESDI
+1780 
-1789 YGFGMCIIQAF
+1789 
-1800 AGKCPWGQI
+1800 
-1809 PDQAVAVHVANGR
+1809 
-1822 LPSKPATLTQLQWEA
+1822 
-1837 IRKMCR
+1837 
-1843 QDPQAR
+1843 
-1849 LQLDFVVRVLGFF
+1849 
-1862 AGHLPYIDDATL
+1862 
-1874 QEEFSSWTSTTE
+1874 

>member
-625 SSSME
+625 S
-630 SMTLSVDIDAA
+630 
-641 AQEIHRVCTG
+641 
-651 ATSNE
+651 
-656 AALASLLL
+656 
-664 SKTVEQRYLIWCRY
+664 
-678 RILYKQNLSDLVKSK
+678 
-693 SDYGVLLKMLASPL
+693 
-707 EHAEA
+707 
-712 EILRKATKGLGTTE
+712 
-726 EWIYPVVMGR
+726 
-736 SNADIALLKKT
+736 
-747 FQEKY
+747 
-752 SDDLGKI
+752 
-759 LNGDLS
+759 
-765 GSLKKVIETAMRG
+765 
-778 EVVEFDASVHTSA
+778 
-791 QSSADADRLYKAG
+791 
-804 EGRWGTDKKT
+804 
-814 FINIL
+814 
-819 VLSPAQ
+819 
-825 HVRNINRAYMV
+825 
-836 KHKSGLIGAIKA
+836 
-848 EFSGDTKRA
+848 
-857 LLFLVR
+857 
-863 SVLEPMDLLAELF
+863 
-876 ETALKR
+876 
-882 AGKNAYGL
+882 
-890 SAWVVRYFH
+890 
-899 LLERIFIAYRRL
+899 
-911 YRQDL
+911 
-916 RIRIRSVVRG
+916 
-926 EYRQLLLSVF
+926 
-936 DAAGVELG
+936 
-944 VFTPRSG
+944 
-951 LAGPTMSGAASRG
+951 PTMSGAASRG
-964 SVMPMVSKTVLCS
+964 SVMPMT
-977 SCTVA
+977 
-982 SDPSEGCCRCCGEL
+982 
-996 MERPKDKVERNALA
+996 
-1010 RYLKTHPR
+1010 
-1018 GEAWRKMYE
+1018 
-1027 VAIAL
+1027 
-1032 QDLHDQGII
+1032 QGQ
-1041 HGNLKPSNLIVGR
+1041 SR
-1054 DGRGHLSELES
+1054 TQRT
-1065 CKRAEKLATC
+1065 CK
-1075 VVKPQKNEVRWQ
+1075 
-1087 APECLNGGNASF
+1087 
-1099 PSDVYSLGMC
+1099 
-1109 IIYAISGKPPWGSAK
+1109 
-1124 SDQLVKYAVC
+1124 
-1134 NQHGMPPRPQELSN
+1134 
-1148 NEWDLV
+1148 
-1154 KRMCDYDPSKRIII
+1154 
-1168 GDAVQELSKFSPVE
+1168 
-1182 LTHVPVWDLPRN
+1182 
-1194 QIVFSDETF
+1194 
-1203 SESAFVS
+1203 
-1210 RHLGRWKDAV
+1210 
-1220 VAVETIKQQV
+1220 
-1230 FGTPKRNFRSVAD
+1230 
-1243 LWFSL
+1243 
-1248 KHPAILHLFRACDD
+1248 
-1262 GDDQFFVCEYAK
+1262 
-1274 QGDLNM
+1274 
-1280 YLHQND
+1280 
-1286 ASNENGA
+1286 
-1293 MRKRVWK
+1293 
-1300 ILLDVALA
+1300 
-1308 IHYLHSIGIVH
+1308 
-1319 GDITSQNI
+1319 
-1327 LVGQDDH
+1327 DDH

-1390 GQSMTNN
+1390 GQSMANN

-1425 QLIKDMCAAESS
+1425 QLIKDMCAAEPS

>member
-1 MRFARLRGNPPAK
+1 MRLTRLRGNPPAK

-36 AVDRLEAL
+36 VVDRLEAL

-62 DTVVILLDRIIRRKP
+62 DTVVILLKRIIRRKP

-106 GTSIEGNEW
+106 GTRIEGKEW

-140 QLVREIKSEKVVEQV
+140 QLVREIKSEKIVEQV

-221 TWFHGGERTC
+221 TWFHGDTRTR

-237 FQDSSLESDQ
+237 FQDSSVESDQ

-263 HILTFHGG
+263 HILKFH
-271 SHASKPQFF
+271 
-280 VCEYA
+280 
-285 PYGNLRGFLTD
+285 
-296 EKNETMM
+296 
-303 WPLFLQAAEG
+303 
-313 LKALHSHGIVHGAL
+313 
-327 KCSNILVDANYTAKL
+327 
-342 ADFGFASA
+342 
-350 RMHAMELNSVAAT
+350 
-363 AIGSAVRWKP
+363 
-373 KEILEYSDMTGPQ
+373 
-386 FQADTYSLGM
+386 
-396 CMIEALTHQAPFSMV
+396 
-411 GDDTEAVEMILHGE
+411 EAVEMILHGE

-438 NLISQLSEP
+438 NLISLSEP

-458 IEMIRELIKMQ
+458 IEMIREIIKMQ
-469 AKEKESDIMA
+469 AKEKESDTMA

-486 IKSTEEAGTVPGEMV
+486 IKSTEEAGAVPGEMV

-543 EVTTETTETTEE
+543 EVTTETTETTEATE

-560 TEETMEGTQGTI
+560 VEETMEGTQGTI

-641 AQEIHRVCTG
+641 TQEIHRVCTG

-664 SKTVEQRYLIWCRY
+664 SKTVEQRYLIWWCY

-693 SDYGVLLKMLASPL
+693 SDYGVLLKTLASPL
-707 EHAEA
+707 EHVEA

-778 EVVEFDASVHTSA
+778 EVVDFDASVHTSA
-791 QSSADADRLYKAG
+791 QASADADRLYKAG

-916 RIRIRSVVRG
+916 RTRIRSVVRG

-951 LAGPTMSGAASRG
+951 SVGPAMSGAASRG
-964 SVMPMVSKTVLCS
+964 SVMPM
-977 SCTVA
+977 
-982 SDPSEGCCRCCGEL
+982 
-996 MERPKDKVERNALA
+996 
-1010 RYLKTHPR
+1010 
-1018 GEAWRKMYE
+1018 
-1027 VAIAL
+1027 
-1032 QDLHDQGII
+1032 DLHDQGII
-1041 HGNLKPSNLIVGR
+1041 HGNVKPSNLIVGR

-1075 VVKPQKNEVRWQ
+1075 VVKPQKNEWQ
-1087 APECLNGGNASF
+1087 TTMG
-1099 PSDVYSLGMC
+1099 
-1109 IIYAISGKPPWGSAK
+1109 
-1124 SDQLVKYAVC
+1124 
-1134 NQHGMPPRPQELSN
+1134 
-1148 NEWDLV
+1148 
-1154 KRMCDYDPSKRIII
+1154 
-1168 GDAVQELSKFSPVE
+1168 FS
-1182 LTHVPVWDLPRN
+1182 
-1194 QIVFSDETF
+1194 
-1203 SESAFVS
+1203 
-1210 RHLGRWKDAV
+1210 
-1220 VAVETIKQQV
+1220 
-1230 FGTPKRNFRSVAD
+1230 
-1243 LWFSL
+1243 
-1248 KHPAILHLFRACDD
+1248 
-1262 GDDQFFVCEYAK
+1262 
-1274 QGDLNM
+1274 
-1280 YLHQND
+1280 
-1286 ASNENGA
+1286 
-1293 MRKRVWK
+1293 
-1300 ILLDVALA
+1300 
-1308 IHYLHSIGIVH
+1308 
-1319 GDITSQNI
+1319 
-1327 LVGQDDH
+1327 
-1334 GKLSGFMLSFKQ
+1334 
-1346 SWDSPEEE
+1346 
-1354 PTADSE
+1354 
-1360 HSVPSCVN
+1360 
-1368 GHHVGFESDVYWL
+1368 
-1381 GQCIVDVFC
+1381 
-1390 GQSMTNN
+1390 
-1397 RVDTAMRC
+1397 
-1405 DGCNTNPLLHRPEE
+1405 
-1419 LTDTEW
+1419 
-1425 QLIKDMCAAESS
+1425 
-1437 SRIDMPDVVERLA
+1437 
-1450 RLIAVDAVID
+1450 
-1460 QLASSSSQYLDCSK
+1460 
-1474 RNRGQSNLLTVM
+1474 
-1486 SSYTTTSGQSNLLMS
+1486 
-1501 CYATG
+1501 
-1506 YDTNSDLDYDSFSD
+1506 
-1520 SLELSQE
+1520 
-1527 TVKGGVLEVKFEEL
+1527 
-1541 TQVDSFDRSAEDA
+1541 
-1554 VKERYRDDLE
+1554 
-1564 TLLNA
+1564 
-1569 EEKGSS
+1569 
-1575 SSNGLLMAS
+1575 
-1584 AQPRKLYG
+1584 
-1592 RLRCLPPD
+1592 
-1600 PISPQWILST
+1600 
-1610 DHIAESTWR
+1610 
-1619 ESDLGSGSF
+1619 
-1628 AAVCRGAWLGAP
+1628 
-1640 VALKKLKKF
+1640 
-1649 DLKSAQ
+1649 
-1655 TLREEANIWFT
+1655 
-1666 LRHPNIVSLFGAS
+1666 
-1679 TRGYPLFVCEYID
+1679 
-1692 GQRLDECR
+1692 
-1700 KGEAKVSDE
+1700 
-1709 EIWGY
+1709 
-1714 LHDAAVGLQGLHMH
+1714 
-1728 GVVHAD
+1728 
-1734 LKCDNILI
+1734 
-1742 GAEGRAKL
+1742 
-1750 IDFGL
+1750 
-1755 SCLQTCDGGAPL
+1755 
-1767 GAKQWKAPECLQG
+1767 
-1780 AGPTFESDI
+1780 
-1789 YGFGMCIIQAF
+1789 
-1800 AGKCPWGQI
+1800 
-1809 PDQAVAVHVANGR
+1809 
-1822 LPSKPATLTQLQWEA
+1822 
-1837 IRKMCR
+1837 
-1843 QDPQAR
+1843 
-1849 LQLDFVVRVLGFF
+1849 
-1862 AGHLPYIDDATL
+1862 
-1874 QEEFSSWTSTTE
+1874 